1 MNICVPHSAEENR
14 LMAEKILNDIEG
26 PEETPGVA
34 NFTAFILDKSGQPVG
49 GLLFYGHSKHN
60 VFLTLRIY
68 QPEKVTRQKISQAF
82 TFAFEHPFQ
91 VFRITALVSSTNRRS
106 QVLAEKIGFHKEGE
120 CIGFNGTEDD
130 VTIVYRYTQKDWYGS
145 KFYGKSQIQ

>member
-1 MNICVPHSAEENR
+1 
-14 LMAEKILNDIEG
+14 MAEKILNDVEG

-34 NFTAFILDKSGQPVG
+34 NFTAFILDKSEEPVA
-49 GLLFYGHSKHN
+49 GLLFYGFSKYN
-60 VFLTLRIY
+60 IFLTIIIY
-68 QPEKVTRQKISQAF
+68 QPKKVTREKINQVFS
-82 TFAFEHPFQ
+82 FAFEYPFQ
-91 VFRITALVSSTNRRS
+91 IYRITALVSSTNRRS
-106 QVLAEKIGFHKEGE
+106 QVLMKKTGFHKEGE